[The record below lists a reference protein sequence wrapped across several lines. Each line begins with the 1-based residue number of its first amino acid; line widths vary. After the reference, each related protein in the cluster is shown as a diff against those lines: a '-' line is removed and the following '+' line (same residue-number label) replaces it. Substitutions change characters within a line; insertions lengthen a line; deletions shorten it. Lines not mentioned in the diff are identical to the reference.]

1 MHKAERELESTL
13 VSEATARECEGECP
27 QAPAEVEATVA
38 VLEPGATVIDG
49 AEFDSELVS
58 AIERLAQLDA
68 ERSSVL
74 VRALRSQRRDQKA
87 AAEKAAA
94 EKAAADK
101 AAEAKAAAERAA
113 AERAAA
119 AVALR
124 REMEAVRVAV
134 EMATAEAASSAEKAA
149 AEAKAA
155 AEKAVA
161 EASAAAKK
169 AADEKA
175 ALEKAATE
183 RAAAEK
189 AAAKKA
195 ADEKA
200 AADKVAANKAADEK
214 AAAEKAA
221 AAAGKALVGK
231 SVRIAPSAESAASVR
246 RYDGCTGMV
255 TRYDMSTDCCDV
267 DVGTTTSSSTLEDL
281 EGRIAE
287 LTAAMETVD
296 ITSPELQLL
305 AQELLGGLTVPVQLL
320 EIAVIPQANVVLLG
334 VVSLEGSRFKDSSDG
349 AAVAVDPLSEREQ
362 LMLLEEVAA
371 RLRSEGE
378 FQLGRVQDVGPPTG
392 SGVSAP
398 AGPPGDTPSASGSS
412 MPPPP
417 SESSMASG
425 SSMPPPPSESS
436 SAASYTGGK
445 RKLASG
451 NVTAPRP
458 WGELVRID
466 HEQAAAE
473 ITRLVSAS
481 MAGIGIAPSIDDA
494 AMLELFK
501 KKTTETFHY
510 AVGFKPRPAF
520 PADFAERLD
529 HKYLGWLERGHAK
542 LVGAGYAATSTR
554 QLSPSAD
561 WHTYP
566 LEADVHTATNVEQYK
581 QIMATLAACSDHQL
595 REFAFIDKLNKPC
608 WTALC
613 ASAAELDA
621 GRSEQ
626 AWAFNVLSAHDQLGD
641 FVHGQTP
648 SVRPSVLSFQAR
660 LMLDVAWKR
669 CADATIDG
677 VLGRAMLLEA
687 VEALA
692 KAADPT
698 HIFCYSLDNDP
709 FYQRIY
715 DSTLVNA
722 AMFRANDTEPLLAL
736 FSEKWPRT
744 LFVSCVSS
752 TTDTT
757 GSKPLL
763 RSGAFNR
770 KSLFARLYGENDG
783 APLYAPT
790 GSFSPHLAR
799 GNVLRQMLEVM
810 QRRAAARNLPQAPT
824 GGGGGGGTG
833 GGGGGGGSGGGGGGA
848 RGSGGGSSSSGAAQQ
863 PPTQSASGWQQGAKS
878 PITPGE
884 WGSLSMH
891 AIQGGA
897 DPVRVRL
904 GVGQPG
910 AYSLAELRSFES
922 ISQTA
927 KGVTPLTR
935 RRRRWSRALRRPLA
949 TRATHDPM
957 HNSRSAARL
966 HMFPRCGVATGSAN
980 NPFLSHPKVLAAL
993 VKLREENP
1001 NLVGWGHPSGYGR
1014 YKAVAEHLGWP
1025 DTKEINNFFNNYRR

>member
-74 VRALRSQRRDQKA
+74 LRALRSQRRDQKA
-87 AAEKAAA
+87 AAEKTAA

-281 EGRIAE
+281 EGRVAE

-296 ITSPELQLL
+296 ITSREMQLL
-305 AQELLGGLTVPVQLL
+305 AQELLGGLTVAVQLL

-641 FVHGQTP
+641 YVHGQTP

-687 VEALA
+687 VGALA

-922 ISQTA
+922 IGQAAWSLHSHAIKGGADPVRVRLGVGQQGGYTLAEMRSFESISQTA

-935 RRRRWSRALRRPLA
+935 RRRRWSRALRRPVGHA
-949 TRATHDPM
+949 RHTRPDAQLTVR
-957 HNSRSAARL
+957 RSPPHVPSLWCCYR
-966 HMFPRCGVATGSAN
+966 F
-980 NPFLSHPKVLAAL
+980 
-993 VKLREENP
+993 RE
-1001 NLVGWGHPSGYGR
+1001 
-1014 YKAVAEHLGWP
+1014 
-1025 DTKEINNFFNNYRR
+1025 